1 MFKLVITNLE
11 IYQVVAL
18 IIQKRASERVFVILP
33 GDILRVISAKTVV
46 ENRASGQCLHQQRQP
61 YVDGDTLCR
70 PKLET
75 EFDAQFLRILKKWKK
90 FLWNLK

>member
-46 ENRASGQCLHQQRQP
+46 ENRASG
-61 YVDGDTLCR
+61 
-70 PKLET
+70 
-75 EFDAQFLRILKKWKK
+75 
-90 FLWNLK
+90 